1 MDFEKLGA
9 FYLGKGFDLAKNQL
23 TDELV
28 MYDARDLTT
37 HAVCV
42 GMTGSG
48 KTGLCV
54 DLLEEA
60 AIDHVP
66 ALLIDPKGDITNL
79 LLTFPD
85 LLPEDFQPWV
95 NVDDARRKGLSVEE
109 FAGAQAAQWRKGLA
123 DWGQDGQRIRMLRDT
138 ADFVIYTPGSDA
150 GVPISIMHSFDAP
163 PLSWDTDAE
172 LLRERIQGTV
182 SALLGL
188 VGIDADPVRS
198 REHILL
204 SNIFEHHWRN
214 GENLDLPKI
223 ILAIQN
229 PPVRQLGVFDVDTFF
244 PQKDRFGLAMTLN
257 NIIASP
263 SFQSWLQG
271 QPLDIPSFLS
281 TPDGRTRH
289 SIFYIA
295 HLSDAERMFFVTMLL
310 NQLITWIRTQPGTTS
325 LRALLYMDEIFG
337 FFPPISNPPSKKPL
351 LTLMKQARAF
361 GVGVVLTTQNPADLD
376 YKGLTNAGTWFIGR
390 LQAER
395 DKERLLDGL
404 VSASAEAG
412 QALNRSELAQ
422 LISKLGNRV
431 FLLHNVHEDAPA
443 VFQTRWAMS
452 YLRGPLTRS
461 QVRDLMAGRGAEM
474 PLAPKAAPTATPLE
488 VRAAPAV
495 VPETAAV
502 APAAPVPAAPGS
514 AAPAAATAA
523 MVSGYMSTPPLLP
536 DGVQQ
541 VFLPL
546 RKGASSAV
554 AEVEESAGPRVEV
567 KQRRLLYIPA
577 LLGVG
582 RVLYV
587 KQATSYSVNEAEEFA
602 FMAQPPEGLGIVR
615 WEDAQALSLSA
626 RDLLTAPEPEAL
638 FDTIPETLN
647 EAREM
652 AAQRKSLEDHLY
664 RASTLT
670 LQYSPAIKQ
679 YSRYGESDRDFR
691 MRLNQAA
698 RELRDEE
705 VDKLRAKYAT
715 KISTLEDRLRRAQAA
730 LTKKEADARARKQ
743 DALISAGETV
753 FNLFSGR
760 RRSVSAAVN
769 KVTRSATVKHDIE
782 AAEEQVEAVQADLVN
797 LQEELKAQ
805 TEAITA
811 NWEKALGDLEE
822 VAIKPRRTDI
832 QIALFALAWAP
843 HWQIVYQEGAVTQT
857 QTVPAF

>member
-9 FYLGKGFDLAKNQL
+9 FYLGKEFDLAKNQL
-23 TDELV
+23 TDQLV

-85 LLPEDFQPWV
+85 LLPEDFRPWV

-138 ADFVIYTPGSDA
+138 TDFVIYTPGSDA
-150 GVPISIMHSFDAP
+150 GVPVSIMHSFDAP
-163 PLSWDTDAE
+163 ALSWNTDAE

-188 VGIDADPVRS
+188 VGVEADPVRS

-204 SNIFEHHWRN
+204 SNIFEHYWRN

-271 QPLDIPSFLS
+271 QPLDIAGFFS

-337 FFPPISNPPSKKPL
+337 FFPPVSNPPSKKPL

-395 DKERLLDGL
+395 DKERLLEGL
-404 VSASAEAG
+404 MSASAEAG
-412 QALNRSELAQ
+412 QALNRAGMAQ
-422 LISKLGNRV
+422 LISGLGNRV
-431 FLLHNVHEDAPA
+431 FLMHNVHEDAPV

-452 YLRGPLTRS
+452 YLRGPLTRA
-461 QVRDLMAGRGAEM
+461 QVRELMAGRTPETTA
-474 PLAPKAAPTATPLE
+474 PPKAVTPLE
-488 VRAAPAV
+488 IRTAPAV
-495 VPETAAV
+495 PAPAAKPAV
-502 APAAPVPAAPGS
+502 AAAPAAPT
-514 AAPAAATAA
+514 TAA
-523 MVSGYMSTPPLLP
+523 VPTATGGYNTTAPLLP
-536 DGVQQ
+536 EGVQQ

-554 AEVEESAGPRVEV
+554 AEVEQSAGPRIEV
-567 KQRRLLYIPA
+567 RERRLLYIPA
-577 LLGVG
+577 MLGVG
-582 RVLYV
+582 RVHYV
-587 KQATSYSVNEAEEFA
+587 KQAAAYSVNEAEDFA
-602 FMAQPPEGLGIVR
+602 FLAQPPEGLGIIR

-626 RDLLTAPEPEAL
+626 RDLLTRAEPDAL
-638 FDTIPETLN
+638 FDAIPETVN
-647 EAREM
+647 EAREL
-652 AAQRKSLEDHLY
+652 AAQRKGLEEHLY
-664 RASTLT
+664 RVSSLT
-670 LQYSPAIKQ
+670 LQYSPAVKL
-679 YSRYGESDRDFR
+679 YSRYGEPEREFQL
-691 MRLNQAA
+691 RLNQAA
-698 RELRDEE
+698 RELRDAE
-705 VDKLRAKYAT
+705 VDKLRMRYESR
-715 KISTLEDRLRRAQAA
+715 INTLEDRLRRAQAA
-730 LTKKEADARARKQ
+730 LTKKEAEARARKQ
-743 DALISAGETV
+743 DALLSAGETV

-769 KVTRSATVKHDIE
+769 KVTRSSTVKHDIE
-782 AAEEQVEAVQADLVN
+782 AAEEQVEAVQADLQN
-797 LQEELKAQ
+797 LQAELKAQ
-805 TEAITA
+805 TEAITQ
-811 NWEKALGDLEE
+811 NWEKALGRLEE
-822 VAIKPRRTDI
+822 IAIKPRRTDVEI
-832 QIALFALAWAP
+832 SLFALAWAP
-843 HWQIVYQEGAVTQT
+843 HWQIVYQLGSVMQT
-857 QTVPAF
+857 KTVPAF